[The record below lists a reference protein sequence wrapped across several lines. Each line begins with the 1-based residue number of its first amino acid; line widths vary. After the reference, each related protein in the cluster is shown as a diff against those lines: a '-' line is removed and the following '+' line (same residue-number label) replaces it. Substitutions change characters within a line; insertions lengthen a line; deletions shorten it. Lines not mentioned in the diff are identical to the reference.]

1 MIYDTIAAVTT
12 APGKAAVGIVRLSGP
27 DAFSI
32 ADQIFSGKSGVS
44 VFDQRNYALAYGRAV
59 DGGRTVDEVLLLK
72 MQSPRSF
79 TGEDV
84 AEIQAHGGSVV
95 LNRILRAAIK
105 KGARLAEPG
114 EFSKRAFIHGKM
126 DLVQAEAMADLIQ
139 ADHELL
145 AETAADQMSGALTDI
160 VEAMADKLLDW
171 TAMLEASIDY
181 PEEELENQENDQWRE
196 GLLAMCSEMD
206 GLLLSLDRGK
216 IIRQGLRVVL
226 AGKPNV
232 GKSSIMNALLDEER
246 AIVTHIPG
254 TTRDTLEES
263 VLIEGAPIVLVDT
276 AGLGETED
284 PVERIGIER
293 ARRAM
298 EGADLVLY
306 VLEVNKEIDREILGE
321 IKALDPDKT
330 VILLNKMDLKPE
342 LEWERTLCYLTWGWD
357 QLRVSA
363 LKGEGLDRVARCLRD
378 RFLAGTQNENG
389 PACLINARHGA
400 ALAKAKEA
408 LVHALAALDGGIP
421 LDMISID
428 LRQAWMSLGEMTGSV
443 SDEDIIDRI
452 FSKFCLGK

>member
-1 MIYDTIAAVTT
+1 M
-12 APGKAAVGIVRLSGP
+12 
-27 DAFSI
+27 
-32 ADQIFSGKSGVS
+32 
-44 VFDQRNYALAYGRAV
+44 
-59 DGGRTVDEVLLLK
+59 DEVLLIK
-72 MQSPRSF
+72 MQAPRSF

-84 AEIQAHGGSVV
+84 AEIQAHGGNVV
-95 LNRILRAAIK
+95 LNKILMAAVK

-145 AETAADQMSGALTDI
+145 AETAVDQMSGSLTNI
-160 VEAMADKLLDW
+160 VETMSDRLLDW
-171 TAMLEASIDY
+171 TALLEASIDY
-181 PEEELENQENDQWRE
+181 PDEEWDGSGGGQWRE
-196 GLLAMCSEMD
+196 GLQAMCSEMD
-206 GLLLSLDRGK
+206 ELILSLDRGK

-263 VLIEGAPIVLVDT
+263 VLIKGVPVVLVDT

-284 PVERIGIER
+284 TVERIGIER

-298 EGADLVLY
+298 EDADLVLY
-306 VLEVNKEIDREILGE
+306 VLEVNQDIDQEVLGE
-321 IKALDPDKT
+321 IEALDPGKT
-330 VILLNKMDLKPE
+330 VLLLNKMDLAPRP
-342 LEWERTLCYLTWGWD
+342 EWERTLSYLTWRWD

-363 LKGEGLDRVARCLRD
+363 QERMGLDSVALCLRD
-378 RFLAGTQNENG
+378 RFLAGTQSERA

-400 ALAKAKEA
+400 ALVKAKDA
-408 LVHALAALDGGIP
+408 LVHALAALDGGMP

-428 LRQAWMSLGEMTGSV
+428 LRQARMYLGEMTGSV
-443 SDEDIIDRI
+443 SDEDLIDRI